1 MDRENYNLYS
11 RAIRKWGIGAQCD
24 MVIEEMAELTK
35 EILKSR
41 RKGLLHN
48 QKEIVEELVD
58 VEIMIGQLKVILSDH
73 LHSFPPL
80 YHNLRNEKL
89 NRLKEMLEN
98 EPLQEREE
106 NV

>member
-1 MDRENYNLYS
+1 LNLYS
-11 RAIRKWGIGAQCD
+11 RAIRQWGIRAQFD

-89 NRLKEMLEN
+89 SRLKKLLE
-98 EPLQEREE
+98 EDVEVQ
-106 NV
+106 

>member
-1 MDRENYNLYS
+1 
-11 RAIRKWGIGAQCD
+11 

-73 LHSFPPL
+73 LHSFPSL

-89 NRLKEMLEN
+89 NRLKKILE
-98 EPLQEREE
+98 EG
-106 NV
+106 